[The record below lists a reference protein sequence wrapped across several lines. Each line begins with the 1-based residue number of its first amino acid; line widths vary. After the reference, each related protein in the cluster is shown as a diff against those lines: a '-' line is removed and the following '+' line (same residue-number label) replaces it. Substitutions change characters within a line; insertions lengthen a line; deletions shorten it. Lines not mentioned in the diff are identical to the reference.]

1 MSVQPKQKS
10 SLGNNHTTG
19 IFHWES
25 DYICNSMRRVKI
37 VIILILCSLF
47 NYSGYAQ
54 NITDRIPGFSG
65 YSDTNSYNAA
75 LNYIVDNSENKTGEC
90 LAIALY
96 LINRAELNK
105 FAKHKA
111 LLAKN
116 TGVLYDYKGNLDST
130 IFYLNM
136 AREIFKKLNSELEE
150 SHVVNNI
157 AVAYYLRGIYEL
169 SVKNHLTALLLRQ
182 KAGSLKH
189 VAQSYNNLGL
199 LYRAKKDYNSAIE
212 MYNKSLKIK
221 QQQADSNGQL
231 NTLINIGACYSS
243 WGRFDSTLAY
253 SAISEQLARKLNK
266 VDDVIGSK
274 TNKASALVNLGRLQE
289 GVQLTKEILTYH
301 PTDTKTLLTL
311 YETLSDASL
320 QVKDYWQALQYTEL
334 GAAESEKANL
344 VEQLSVFYQNF
355 SLVYEALN
363 NNERA
368 LYYLKRHQQ
377 ITDSLYKEENSRQIN
392 EMAAVYESG
401 QKEALIGKLNESI
414 TVKDISVQNRK
425 KERNIFIAASVLFL
439 ILSLMLLSAY
449 RQIRKNKNELAEKNT
464 VIESSLKEKETLM
477 KEIHHRV
484 KNNLQLISSLLNM
497 QTDFIGDEKAL
508 DAITESKNRVMSMS
522 LIHQNLYQQNDITA
536 VNLKTYTTQL
546 SSNILSSYQT
556 GIKPVQLTATAPD
569 VQVDVDKLVPVGLII
584 NELITN
590 SVKYA
595 FEQQNNPS
603 LVVELQQQQHQL
615 SIIVADNGPGFNMAS
630 LQPGKSF
637 GYKIINAF
645 LKKLK
650 GQINMASEN
659 GFRVQITIPD
669 FFK

>member
-1 MSVQPKQKS
+1 
-10 SLGNNHTTG
+10 
-19 IFHWES
+19 
-25 DYICNSMRRVKI
+25 MRLIKI
-37 VIILILCSLF
+37 VFILTLSAVVTL
-47 NYSGYAQ
+47 SGNAQ
-54 NITDRIPGFSG
+54 NLYKQIPGFKNYADS
-65 YSDTNSYNAA
+65 NSYKAA
-75 LNYIVDNSENKTGEC
+75 LDYIIENTENKTEEC
-90 LAIALY
+90 LSIALQ
-96 LINRAELNK
+96 LMAHTELSQFK
-105 FAKHKA
+105 KHKA

-116 TGVLYDYKGNLDST
+116 TGVLYDYKGHLDST
-130 IFYLNM
+130 LYYLNI
-136 AREIFKKLNSELEE
+136 ARDIFKQLNNQLEE

-169 SVKNHLTALLLRQ
+169 AVKNHLTALALRQ

-189 VAQSYNNLGL
+189 TAQSYNNLGL

-212 MYNKSLKIK
+212 MYNKSLAIK
-221 QQQADSNGQL
+221 QQLADSSGQL

-243 WGRFDSTLAY
+243 WGKFDSSLAY
-253 SAISEQLARKLNK
+253 AAISEQLARKLNK

-274 TNKASALVNLGRLQE
+274 TNKASALVNLGRLQQGIALAKE
-289 GVQLTKEILTYH
+289 VLTFQ

-320 QVKDYWQALQYTEL
+320 QAKDYQQALQYTQQ
-334 GAAESEKANL
+334 GAAEAEKANRI
-344 VEQLSVFYQNF
+344 EQKAVFYQNL
-355 SLVYEALN
+355 SVLYEALN
-363 NNERA
+363 NSTQA

-377 ITDSLYKEENSRQIN
+377 ITDSLYKQENSRQIN

-401 QKEALIGKLNESI
+401 QKEAMIGRLNETL
-414 TVKDISVQNRK
+414 TVKEVSVENRK
-425 KERNIFIAASVLFL
+425 KERNIFIAASAIFL
-439 ILSLMLLSAY
+439 LLSLLLLKAY
-449 RQIRKNKNELAEKNT
+449 RQIRKNKNELTQKNA

-536 VNLKTYTTQL
+536 VNLKAYTEQL
-546 SSNILSSYQT
+546 CSNILTSYQT
-556 GIKPVQLTATAPD
+556 NIKPVTLKTSAPN

-590 SVKYA
+590 AVKYA
-595 FEQQNNPS
+595 FAQQPNP
-603 LVVELQQQQHQL
+603 LLEVALQQQQQQL
-615 SIIVADNGPGFNMAS
+615 LIAVADNGPGFEIDSIKQRN
-630 LQPGKSF
+630 SF

-650 GQINMASEN
+650 GQITTARQNNFE
-659 GFRVQITIPD
+659 VQIIIPD
-669 FFK
+669 FFKQTA

>member
-10 SLGNNHTTG
+10 SWGNNHTTG
-19 IFHWES
+19 IFHRES

-212 MYNKSLKIK
+212 MYDKSLKIK
-221 QQQADSNGQL
+221 QQLADSNGQL

-253 SAISEQLARKLNK
+253 SAKSEQLARKLNK

-320 QVKDYWQALQYTEL
+320 QVKDYRQALQYTEL
-334 GAAESEKANL
+334 GAAEAEKANL

-439 ILSLMLLSAY
+439 ILSLMLLNAY

-603 LVVELQQQQHQL
+603 LVVELQQQQQQL